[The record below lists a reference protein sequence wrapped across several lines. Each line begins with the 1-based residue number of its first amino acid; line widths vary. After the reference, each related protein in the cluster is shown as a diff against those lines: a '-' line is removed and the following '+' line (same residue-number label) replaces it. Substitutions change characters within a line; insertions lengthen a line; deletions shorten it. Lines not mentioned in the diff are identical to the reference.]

1 MGYLYILG
9 SGQGKYYVGSTI
21 NIENRLYQHRSG
33 KVLSTKGLGVL
44 KLLYLHECTTIQ
56 EARKIEYQI
65 KQQKSRIIIEKII
78 HGEINIY
85 GLLA

>member
-1 MGYLYILG
+1 MWYLYILW
-9 SGQGKYYVGSTI
+9 SGQWKYYVWSTI
-21 NIENRLYQHRSG
+21 NIENRLYQHRSW
-33 KVLSTKGLGVL
+33 KVLSTKWLWVL

-78 HGEINIY
+78 HWEINIY